1 MSRYIATRAIRGAN
15 ALVNEAEVMLHKA
28 LREKGAETPV
38 AFPNTAYHLPLI
50 FGMTG
55 MAVQKLGDLPPVL
68 KHARELLHP
77 VPAPHHWTPYLGE
90 TLDSGMATLLAAEAI
105 EAVRFVYK
113 LQPEPMPGFHL
124 AGGTSFT
131 SPDMG
136 NGGNGDAG
144 YSVDADGHLNG
155 PIDDIQ
161 LRSWGIQ
168 LVDGRMPGFAAI
180 VGCAK
185 SNEVAVKLVREL
197 QRRNILTFLSGNVNG
212 RSIIHQLMEEGVEL
226 GYDTYTVP
234 FGTDTLSAIYAL
246 GFATRSALTFG
257 GLKAGQARDIL
268 LYNRERVFAFV
279 LALGEVDDLKYAA
292 AAGAINFGFP
302 VIADTVIP
310 EILPTGVTRYEH
322 VVSWP
327 WNEIDGKD
335 DLERAERLVE
345 KCIEVRG
352 VKVKVANV
360 PVPVPYGSAFEGEVV
375 RKADMRVE
383 FGGKYSRAFE
393 YLRMAGMDEVVDG
406 KIEVV
411 GPKFADLPAQGHM
424 DMGIV
429 VEVAGRQMQKDFEP
443 VLERQIHY
451 FINGASGIQHIG
463 QRDIAWI
470 RISTAAADKGFDLEH
485 FGKILHARFKT
496 DFGAIVDKVQV
507 TIYTDPGQFHAWL
520 DTAREAYDYRNKRL
534 ADLTD
539 DKVEEFYS
547 CTLCVPPDQ
556 DVVLA
561 DGSFLAVDKLVESA
575 VENGLRP
582 VMTFDQNHL
591 AQRSMGELFINPAP
605 EVLVR
610 IGLRNGNALTLTANH
625 KILVDRPEGLI
636 WAPAGKLN
644 PGDYLVDALPELD
657 TEERPRPYV
666 VDYLPD
672 DYRVA
677 DEAFYARLRE
687 WALAK
692 YGNLTDA
699 AAQLDIPYRRLY
711 SALYPHQEVSHQ
723 RLTLGELKRVAAA
736 LGQNWDDLKGDL
748 HEFQFETVLSRTQ
761 LDADLLYIA
770 GLVASDGSVRWRG
783 EQGQSGVFVQF
794 TNTEPA
800 LSRRF
805 AAIVA
810 DWFGR
815 GPTERMVPPVTGISG
830 DLVVVGRKETT
841 VSVAGNTLLGR
852 LLNGLGIGLPDE
864 EQKWTGYVISSL
876 PNDLVAAFL
885 RGLFDGDGHVTGQR
899 AYFTT
904 RTELEARHIHL
915 LLKKLGIVS
924 YISPITRGYQV
935 ATSSDADTIRFRD
948 MVGAEHPAKR
958 ARLEAI
964 TIRSDS
970 RHVVRNDAVPLSCGP
985 RLAGLLD
992 AYAVPVTKL
1001 PVDYKTWVAWRDGQ
1015 RRPSKVKL
1023 AAVLDH
1029 LAAAVPA
1036 DDPDYRTLR
1045 AWAEADL
1052 RFQKVETVERVAATY
1067 DRVYNFSVEETHNY
1081 VVNGVVVKNCQS
1093 FAPNHVCVIS
1103 PERLGLCG
1111 AYNWLDCKASFSIN
1125 PTGPNQPIKLF
1136 RSLDT
1141 KKGYWTGTNDY
1152 AKIGSHGV
1160 VNEVAMYSIMENP
1173 MTACLSADTEVLVD
1187 GTVRRIGEFVEAG
1200 NKEQQRLASL
1210 DERGRQ
1216 VDSHLLGLH
1225 KNPAPETLIRI
1236 DTKSGLELVLTPN
1249 HEVAVDRWG
1258 QNGHGPWLRAD
1269 EIQAGDRVYALKH
1282 LRLPGK
1288 IPAAIDLIPADCRVV
1303 DAGLLEDLESRLR
1316 ERFGSRTAA
1325 YRSLGLDLP
1334 DPRLPS
1340 LPLRTLRALVEALGE
1355 PWDVF
1360 KLQIGAVASPSGQA
1374 SQALPELDPDL
1385 FYLLGLLASDGSL
1398 DWQGPHWC
1406 RVNFTNSDPS
1416 LLARYTEIYHR
1427 LFADAPLG
1435 ERKKGGGGVIAG
1447 RKITATRPSTDLY
1460 GNNFVLGLLAEAFG
1474 LRMRAEDNEGRVW
1487 DLARMVGLPEAHI
1500 AAFLAGAFDGDGSV
1514 RLRRYDDRW
1523 PVGEAYLSH
1532 SDMGAA
1538 RHLQLLLKRLG
1549 VLSQVRLD
1557 GSVARVEIH
1566 GGNLRRF
1573 AELIPARHPAKAAVL
1588 AEIAALPRR
1597 LDKTQ
1602 EQVLPYAAGKAL
1614 ASLPESR
1621 SALSRST
1628 LFYYKTGRSR
1638 PVADSVRT
1646 VVAEAPETEA
1656 VLSPWLETDFFLDTV
1671 TSAVPVANDGRYEHV
1686 YNLSLLDVNSY
1697 LANGIHVKN
1706 CGCFECIVMLIPEAN
1721 GVMVVSREDTSMTP
1735 AGMTFSTL
1743 AGIAGGGLQ
1752 TPGVMGVGKYYLI
1765 SPKFI
1770 YADGGFK
1777 RVVWMSSFLK
1787 ESMADEFKAA
1797 AVREG
1802 DPDLIEK
1809 IADER
1814 SVSTVDDLLAWM
1826 EEHNHPALMM
1836 DPIF

>member
-28 LREKGAETPV
+28 LREKGPETPV

-55 MAVQKLGDLPPVL
+55 VAVQKLGDLPPVL

-105 EAVRFVYK
+105 EAVRFVYD

-136 NGGNGDAG
+136 ANGGNGVG
-144 YSVDADGHLNG
+144 ADGHLNG

-302 VIADTVIP
+302 VIADTIIP

-322 VVSWP
+322 VVSLP

-393 YLRMAGMDEVVDG
+393 YLRMVGMDEVVDG
-406 KIEVV
+406 KIDVV

-429 VEVAGRQMQKDFEP
+429 VDVAGRQMQKDFEP

-520 DTAREAYDYRNKRL
+520 DAAREAYDYRNKRL

-547 CTLCVPPDQ
+547 CTL
-556 DVVLA
+556 
-561 DGSFLAVDKLVESA
+561 
-575 VENGLRP
+575 
-582 VMTFDQNHL
+582 
-591 AQRSMGELFINPAP
+591 
-605 EVLVR
+605 
-610 IGLRNGNALTLTANH
+610 
-625 KILVDRPEGLI
+625 
-636 WAPAGKLN
+636 
-644 PGDYLVDALPELD
+644 
-657 TEERPRPYV
+657 
-666 VDYLPD
+666 
-672 DYRVA
+672 
-677 DEAFYARLRE
+677 
-687 WALAK
+687 
-692 YGNLTDA
+692 
-699 AAQLDIPYRRLY
+699 
-711 SALYPHQEVSHQ
+711 
-723 RLTLGELKRVAAA
+723 
-736 LGQNWDDLKGDL
+736 
-748 HEFQFETVLSRTQ
+748 
-761 LDADLLYIA
+761 
-770 GLVASDGSVRWRG
+770 
-783 EQGQSGVFVQF
+783 
-794 TNTEPA
+794 
-800 LSRRF
+800 
-805 AAIVA
+805 
-810 DWFGR
+810 
-815 GPTERMVPPVTGISG
+815 
-830 DLVVVGRKETT
+830 
-841 VSVAGNTLLGR
+841 
-852 LLNGLGIGLPDE
+852 
-864 EQKWTGYVISSL
+864 
-876 PNDLVAAFL
+876 
-885 RGLFDGDGHVTGQR
+885 
-899 AYFTT
+899 
-904 RTELEARHIHL
+904 
-915 LLKKLGIVS
+915 
-924 YISPITRGYQV
+924 
-935 ATSSDADTIRFRD
+935 
-948 MVGAEHPAKR
+948 
-958 ARLEAI
+958 
-964 TIRSDS
+964 
-970 RHVVRNDAVPLSCGP
+970 
-985 RLAGLLD
+985 
-992 AYAVPVTKL
+992 
-1001 PVDYKTWVAWRDGQ
+1001 
-1015 RRPSKVKL
+1015 
-1023 AAVLDH
+1023 
-1029 LAAAVPA
+1029 
-1036 DDPDYRTLR
+1036 
-1045 AWAEADL
+1045 
-1052 RFQKVETVERVAATY
+1052 
-1067 DRVYNFSVEETHNY
+1067 
-1081 VVNGVVVKNCQS
+1081 CQS

-1173 MTACLSADTEVLVD
+1173 MTA
-1187 GTVRRIGEFVEAG
+1187 
-1200 NKEQQRLASL
+1200 
-1210 DERGRQ
+1210 
-1216 VDSHLLGLH
+1216 
-1225 KNPAPETLIRI
+1225 
-1236 DTKSGLELVLTPN
+1236 
-1249 HEVAVDRWG
+1249 
-1258 QNGHGPWLRAD
+1258 
-1269 EIQAGDRVYALKH
+1269 
-1282 LRLPGK
+1282 
-1288 IPAAIDLIPADCRVV
+1288 
-1303 DAGLLEDLESRLR
+1303 
-1316 ERFGSRTAA
+1316 
-1325 YRSLGLDLP
+1325 
-1334 DPRLPS
+1334 
-1340 LPLRTLRALVEALGE
+1340 
-1355 PWDVF
+1355 
-1360 KLQIGAVASPSGQA
+1360 
-1374 SQALPELDPDL
+1374 
-1385 FYLLGLLASDGSL
+1385 
-1398 DWQGPHWC
+1398 
-1406 RVNFTNSDPS
+1406 
-1416 LLARYTEIYHR
+1416 
-1427 LFADAPLG
+1427 
-1435 ERKKGGGGVIAG
+1435 
-1447 RKITATRPSTDLY
+1447 
-1460 GNNFVLGLLAEAFG
+1460 
-1474 LRMRAEDNEGRVW
+1474 
-1487 DLARMVGLPEAHI
+1487 
-1500 AAFLAGAFDGDGSV
+1500 
-1514 RLRRYDDRW
+1514 
-1523 PVGEAYLSH
+1523 
-1532 SDMGAA
+1532 
-1538 RHLQLLLKRLG
+1538 
-1549 VLSQVRLD
+1549 
-1557 GSVARVEIH
+1557 
-1566 GGNLRRF
+1566 
-1573 AELIPARHPAKAAVL
+1573 
-1588 AEIAALPRR
+1588 
-1597 LDKTQ
+1597 
-1602 EQVLPYAAGKAL
+1602 
-1614 ASLPESR
+1614 
-1621 SALSRST
+1621 
-1628 LFYYKTGRSR
+1628 
-1638 PVADSVRT
+1638 
-1646 VVAEAPETEA
+1646 
-1656 VLSPWLETDFFLDTV
+1656 
-1671 TSAVPVANDGRYEHV
+1671 
-1686 YNLSLLDVNSY
+1686 
-1697 LANGIHVKN
+1697 

-1797 AVREG
+1797 AIREG
-1802 DPDLIEK
+1802 DPDLIDK

-1814 SVSTVDDLLAWM
+1814 AVSTVDELLAWM